1 MLNLVELA
9 LEKFKNVR
17 QIQRINEKLY
27 EIQEDLKES
36 GLFRYKLA
44 MVDWEQAKYEPA
56 GKPILFTRIRGSPLE
71 LEQESV
77 FLATYVQARTNVER
91 FSLDEDM
98 KTAIS
103 VVAAEQMNPEIKF
116 DKLFRNQTIE
126 DSKRK
131 IEKKVHELSLSI
143 VLKSIRRA
151 DPSMPVSI
159 GTRNFL
165 STLDDYSLIAEKAVQ
180 KDEFLRVLKAGGHI
194 DISTL
199 ESMYSRLMALVL
211 RYPNRTATEYHN
223 MRLDITDI
231 DRAPAA
237 TWEELNSLA
246 GLGYLKPVGKKYQPN
261 LSFIKK
267 HHKITV
273 PRFPTLF
280 DWLERKT

>member
-1 MLNLVELA
+1 MSNLAAIA
-9 LEKFKNVR
+9 LEKFKNIR
-17 QIQRINEKLY
+17 QIQKINEKLY
-27 EIQEDLKES
+27 EIQEDLRES
-36 GLFRYKLA
+36 GLLRFKLTMA
-44 MVDWEQAKYEPA
+44 DWEQAKYEPA

-77 FLATYVQARTNVER
+77 FLATYTQARTNIER
-91 FSLDEDM
+91 YSLDDDM

-103 VVAAEQMNPEIKF
+103 VVAAEQLNPQIKF
-116 DKLFRNQTIE
+116 DKLIRNQKIE
-126 DSKRK
+126 DSRRK
-131 IEKKVHELSLSI
+131 IEKKVDELSLSI
-143 VLKSIRRA
+143 VLKSVRRA
-151 DPSMPVSI
+151 DPNLPI
-159 GTRNFL
+159 PTGTRNFL

-223 MRLDITDI
+223 MRLDITDV
-231 DRAPAA
+231 DRAIAA
-237 TWEELNSLA
+237 TWEELNSLVE
-246 GLGYLKPVGKKYQPN
+246 LGYLRVVGKKYQLN

-267 HHKITV
+267 RHRITV

-280 DWLERKT
+280 DWL